1 MALSREE
8 FENFGGA
15 FSAEDYRP
23 GSDPDQPHFFADITV
38 DGHTVTFQGKNE
50 EDILA
55 QAEQVLISTGRIE
68 REDEA
73 ESADEKVDT
82 QPTVEEVLAS
92 HPSRQPDEED
102 DSSE

>member
-50 EDILA
+50 EDILT
-55 QAEQVLISTGRIE
+55 QAEQVLIATGRIE
-68 REDEA
+68 RDEEEA
-73 ESADEKVDT
+73 SADESVET
-82 QPTVEEVLAS
+82 QPTIEEVLAS
-92 HPSRQPDEED
+92 HPSRQEDEEAD
-102 DSSE
+102 DAE

>member
-23 GSDPDQPHFFADITV
+23 DSDPDQPHFFADITV

-50 EDILA
+50 EAILS
-55 QAEQVLISTGRIE
+55 QAEQVLIAAGRIE

-73 ESADEKVDT
+73 ASADEKVDT
-82 QPTVEEVLAS
+82 QPTVEEVLAP
-92 HPSRQPDEED
+92 HPSRQEDEDGDED
-102 DSSE
+102 

>member
-38 DGHTVTFQGKNE
+38 DGHTVTFQGKD
-50 EDILA
+50 EDAILA

-68 REDEA
+68 RDEDD
-73 ESADEKVDT
+73 SDADEHVET
-82 QPTVEEVLAS
+82 QPTADEVLAS
-92 HPSRQPDEED
+92 HPSRQEDEDGED
-102 DSSE
+102 A

>member
-23 GSDPDQPHFFADITV
+23 GSDPDQPHYFADITV
-38 DGHTVTFQGKNE
+38 DGHTVTLQGKNE

-55 QAEQVLISTGRIE
+55 QAEQVLVASGRIE
-68 REDEA
+68 HEDEA
-73 ESADEKVDT
+73 ESADDKVDT

-92 HPSRQPDEED
+92 HPSRQEDDDEE
-102 DSSE
+102 

>member
-38 DGHTVTFQGKNE
+38 DGHTVTLQGKDE
-50 EDILA
+50 ESILA
-55 QAEQVLISTGRIE
+55 QAKQVLIAAGRIE
-68 REDEA
+68 REDED

-92 HPSRQPDEED
+92 HPSRQEDDDEE
-102 DSSE
+102 